1 MTAACL
7 VVVITGLK
15 LAAELF
21 IPIFLGLFL
30 ALLSMPILNWLDRHG
45 FPRPLAVLSTV
56 VIDLLILGVIV
67 LLGSSVM
74 GDFQD
79 KSKEYTK
86 RLQMQAADFSR
97 TMDEKIARLENFW
110 AESTDL
116 EGRKEQK

>member
-1 MTAACL
+1 MAKPVTRRKQAGSGLRLLMTAACL
-7 VVVITGLK
+7 VVVLTGLK

-86 RLQMQAADFSR
+86 AAADAGSR
-97 TMDEKIARLENFW
+97 FFPD
-110 AESTDL
+110 D
-116 EGRKEQK
+116 G